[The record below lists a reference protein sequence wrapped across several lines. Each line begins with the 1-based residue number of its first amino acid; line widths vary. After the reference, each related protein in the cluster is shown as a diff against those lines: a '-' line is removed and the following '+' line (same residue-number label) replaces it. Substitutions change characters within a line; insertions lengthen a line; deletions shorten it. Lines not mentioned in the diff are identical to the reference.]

1 MASRSSGGI
10 RRRTSYDKIGNMFP
24 DGNPGCRMLLTI
36 WYGET
41 SDVERLRRS
50 YIYEGTT
57 VVVPEL
63 LGSAAYQGELLFS
76 FGPLLLLSNPL
87 GDKQQ
92 STLSRRS
99 VGYRVPKPLPVRVS
113 PIQPRITLGVAGNEK
128 RVINATTPTPVPPL
142 NDTHLTLAQHD
153 LARRQEASVV
163 TVAKQ
168 HAIRPRLHP
177 AAPTSHCF
185 HFPTLAISQAVRAII
200 RPLRSPSAAPGK
212 QSKPHDGRDVTEKVY

>member
-1 MASRSSGGI
+1 MVNVMASRSSGGI

-128 RVINATTPTPVPPL
+128 RVINATTPTPVQQQQRENTTTTTTRERGSSTALQLGEVPG
-142 NDTHLTLAQHD
+142 NTL
-153 LARRQEASVV
+153 
-163 TVAKQ
+163 
-168 HAIRPRLHP
+168 
-177 AAPTSHCF
+177 
-185 HFPTLAISQAVRAII
+185 
-200 RPLRSPSAAPGK
+200 G
-212 QSKPHDGRDVTEKVY
+212 